1 MNWLQS
7 LFHRRQLYRDLSDE
21 IQEHLD
27 EAQEALMQK
36 GLSPQEAQD
45 AARKR
50 FGNVASIA
58 ETGRETWRWP
68 ALETFVMDLRYALR
82 QLRKDRSF
90 TIVAILILGLGIGA
104 TTAVYSVVDAVLIR
118 PLPFREP
125 ERLVRVAN
133 DGESG
138 LSSITSRSSNLADW
152 KRMNASFEDL
162 AGYFAF
168 YDYQR
173 FTLYGKGEPERLVGV
188 GVTESFLPMLG
199 VQPALGRQFVHEEC
213 LFQGRPAIILTH
225 GFWERRFASDSSIV
239 GQALTLNNTNYSVV
253 GVLPATF
260 DFASVFVPG
269 SRIDFLLP
277 FPVSRETDRQG
288 NTLAVFGRLKPGVTI
303 ANAQAELDVI
313 NKQLQDADPNRWGL
327 GAVVS
332 ELRGQ
337 LTGSYRDALALLA
350 LAVGLVL
357 LIACTNLSSLLLS
370 RAASRNKEIAIR
382 SAIGAG
388 RFRLVRQLLTEAFV
402 LAAAGG
408 VFGVAL
414 AVVLTRAV
422 RATQAVTIP
431 LLHSVRIDGEALLV
445 ALVLVMGCALLFGI
459 APALQLSGS
468 KDADALR
475 DSSRGLSE
483 GQGRVRVRSALVVAE
498 IALACVLLVSA
509 GLLMRSFFTL
519 LNVDLGFQPAQ
530 RVSWRVETNRRFET
544 LTERARFYLRLIE
557 RVKEI
562 PGVESA
568 GLTDTL
574 PLGRNREW
582 GAGAKGVVYR
592 ENEAPS
598 IYPRMVS
605 PGYLD
610 AMGIRIRKGRDFTT
624 SDNADSRRVIIINQ
638 AAERAIFPGQDA
650 LGKILINNNEWLVVG
665 VVDDVRH
672 SSVEQNAGAEVYFP
686 IMQMGDWGATDL
698 VVRSTLPLAALN
710 APMRVALREMDSQM
724 PVDEF
729 QTLGAVVDR
738 AVSPRRF
745 VLYLLGAFAFTA
757 VLLAS
762 LGIYGLISYS
772 VSRRATEIG
781 IRMAL
786 GASPQHVRKQILR
799 HTLTLG
805 FVGIIL
811 GTIGALIVSR
821 LMASLLF
828 GVSSTDVATFAGAI
842 ALLFLVA
849 ATAGFLPARRASRI
863 EPRIA
868 LQEG

>member
-7 LFHRRQLYRDLSDE
+7 LFHRRQLYRDLADE

-27 EAQEALMQK
+27 EAQEALMEK
-36 GLSPQEAQD
+36 GLSPQEAQE

-82 QLRKDRSF
+82 QLRKDLSF

-104 TTAVYSVVDAVLIR
+104 TTAVFSVVNAVLIR

-125 ERLVRVAN
+125 QRLVRVAN
-133 DGESG
+133 TGEGG
-138 LSSITSRSSNLADW
+138 LSSVTSRASNLADW

-199 VQPALGRQFVHEEC
+199 VQPGLGRQFVHEEC

-225 GFWERRFASDSSIV
+225 GFWERRFASDPSIV
-239 GQALTLNNTNYSVV
+239 GQALTLDNTNYSVV
-253 GVLPATF
+253 GVLPANF

-288 NTLAVFGRLKPGVTI
+288 NTLAVFGRLKPGVTV

-327 GAVVS
+327 GAAVS

-337 LTGSYRDALALLA
+337 LTGRYRDALTLLA

-388 RFRLVRQLLTEAFV
+388 RWRLVRQLLTEAFV

-414 AVVLTRAV
+414 AVVLTRTV

-445 ALVLVMGCALLFGI
+445 VLVLVLGCAVLFGI

-562 PGVESA
+562 PGVETA

-582 GAGAKGVVYR
+582 GARAKGVVYR
-592 ENEAPS
+592 DGEVPD

-610 AMGIRIRKGRDFTT
+610 AMGIRIRKGRDFTA
-624 SDNADSRRVIIINQ
+624 SDNADSRRVIVINQ
-638 AAERAIFPGQDA
+638 AAERDIFPGQDA
-650 LGKILINNNEWLVVG
+650 LGKILVNNNEWMVVG
-665 VVDDVRH
+665 VVDNVRH
-672 SSVEQNAGAEVYFP
+672 SSVEQNAGPEVYFP

-710 APMRVALREMDSQM
+710 APMRLALREMDSQM
-724 PVDEF
+724 PVDDF
-729 QTLGAVVDR
+729 QTLDAVVDR

-811 GTIGALIVSR
+811 GTIGALVVSR

-849 ATAGFLPARRASRI
+849 ATAGFLPARRASKI

>member
-7 LFHRRQLYRDLSDE
+7 LFHRRQLYRDLADE

-27 EAQEALMQK
+27 EAREALMQK

-82 QLRKDRSF
+82 QLRKDLSF

-125 ERLVRVAN
+125 QRLVRVAN

-199 VQPALGRQFVHEEC
+199 VQPSLGRQFVHEEC

-337 LTGSYRDALALLA
+337 LTGSYRDALTLLA

-414 AVVLTRAV
+414 AVVLTRVV

-592 ENEAPS
+592 EDEAPS

-638 AAERAIFPGQDA
+638 AAERDIFPGQDA

-805 FVGIIL
+805 LVGIIL

-828 GVSSTDVATFAGAI
+828 GVTSTDVATFAGAI